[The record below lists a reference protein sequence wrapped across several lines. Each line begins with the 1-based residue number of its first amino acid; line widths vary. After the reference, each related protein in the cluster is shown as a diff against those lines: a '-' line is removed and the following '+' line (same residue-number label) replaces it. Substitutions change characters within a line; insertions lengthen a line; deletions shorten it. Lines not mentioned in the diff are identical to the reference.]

1 MGVPLSSGV
10 ALGVG
15 EAVGVPAG
23 DGAGVG
29 EDLRFFFFGET
40 LGEDSGDGVGEA
52 FFFFADG
59 EALDSAFASGVGLP
73 ADFFLGDG
81 DFSGD
86 AVGFGDGDFS
96 AVAFFFGCFRG
107 VGVGVGAKTFLSLSL
122 KDCTA
127 RPRSA
132 TPTRIAIKKRSPAI
146 LLTRRMPL
154 DSLGS
159 ERLRLLLRQL
169 GEDGFVQANAGIHVF
184 EREIFVGR
192 VRAAIG

>member
-1 MGVPLSSGV
+1 
-10 ALGVG
+10 VG
-15 EAVGVPAG
+15 EAVGVPVG
-23 DGAGVG
+23 NGVG

-86 AVGFGDGDFS
+86 AVAFGDADFSGDAVGFGDGDFS
-96 AVAFFFGCFRG
+96 AVAFFFVCLRG

-122 KDCTA
+122 KDSTA

-169 GEDGFVQANAGIHVF
+169 GQDGFVQANAGIHVF
-184 EREIFVGR
+184 ERKIFIWRMGS
-192 VRAAIG
+192 AIA